1 MVGAVHG
8 QMRRVMV
15 VVVFEGKTGST
26 SRLQVVP
33 SSFLPRPLNRR
44 ACRVLTSCGS
54 YGICII
60 VSIAKVVY
68 TTEGTADVR

>member
-1 MVGAVHG
+1 
-8 QMRRVMV
+8 MV
-15 VVVFEGKTGST
+15 VVVIEGKTGST
-26 SRLQVVP
+26 SRLVP
-33 SSFLPRPLNRR
+33 YSFLSHPLNRR